1 MTRFVYKAV
10 SQRIPLV
17 LVLVGLSSPAL
28 MGQVQTIGQW
38 STMSK
43 TMPINPVH
51 VALLANGKI
60 LVVAGSGNCP
70 PSLSGCPSGAPYG
83 PSNNSGA
90 LLFDPVAGTFT
101 QFSVSW
107 DMFCN
112 AMSLLPDGRAFIN
125 GGTIQYDPFQG
136 QLKSSI
142 FDPATNTFTNTS
154 NMAHGRWYPTLTTLG
169 DGRVMTFSGAN
180 ESSNTNTAA
189 EIYTVG
195 SGWSTQY
202 IAPFTPD
209 LYPRMHLLPN
219 GKVFAS
225 GAQPVSY
232 IFDPSTTTFTQNV
245 ATTKYGS
252 SRTYG
257 SSVLLPLTPGNSY
270 DPKIM
275 LLGGNSPATATTEII
290 DMGASSPKWAYGPS
304 MSQARIEMNA
314 VILPSGKVLAM
325 GGSVNDESASS
336 KSLNADLYDP
346 VANTFSSAGANVYAR
361 LYHSVALLLPD
372 ATVWLAGGNP
382 SRGTY
387 ESRMEIYKPAYLF
400 KSDGTLATRPSITSA
415 PASASYGNA
424 FTVQTPDAASITSVA
439 LVRNGTV
446 THAFGM
452 DQRMVGLAFAAG
464 SGLLTVTA
472 PPNGNIAPPGYYMLF
487 LINSSGVPSVAK
499 SIQVVNSASN
509 PAPTVTGIGP
519 SSGTANGGTPVTI
532 TGTGFLSGAT
542 VKLGGTTA
550 TNVTVTS
557 SSTITATTPAH
568 AAGTV
573 DLVVTNTDGQ
583 SGTLSGGYTYTSSTG
598 GSIGFVQVNYKTS
611 NPSGSTLAVAYPAA
625 QTGGN
630 LNIVVV
636 GWNDTTAAVSSV
648 TDSRGN
654 TYTRAVGPTTG
665 TALSQSIY
673 YAKNIIAGSNTVTV
687 VFNQTAAYPDVRV
700 LEYSGADTTNPLDVT
715 AGASGT
721 GLTGN
726 SGSATTTSA
735 NELVF
740 GAGMTFDIYNAAGS
754 GYTNRVITNF
764 GDIAEDRSVTSTGS
778 YNATAAMRASAAW
791 VMQMATFKAAP

>member
-1 MTRFVYKAV
+1 MRWVVPPRVHKRVAQVVFWL
-10 SQRIPLV
+10 LV
-17 LVLVGLSSPAL
+17 MLGTFAPGAW
-28 MGQVQTIGQW
+28 GQADVQGQW
-38 STMSK
+38 SILPYL
-43 TMPINPVH
+43 MPINPIH
-51 VALLANGKI
+51 VALLYNGKI

-112 AMSLLPDGRAFIN
+112 GMALLPDGRAFIN
-125 GGTIQYDPFQG
+125 GGTIQYDPFHG
-136 QLKSSI
+136 QPKSSI
-142 FDPATNTFTNTS
+142 FDPSNNTFTDTS

-169 DGRVMTFSGAN
+169 DGRVMTFSGGDEN
-180 ESSNTNTAA
+180 GNTNTTV

-195 SGWSTQY
+195 SGWSTPY

-257 SSVLLPLTPGNSY
+257 SSVLLPLTPANSY

-290 DMGASSPKWAYGPS
+290 DMGASSPKWAYGPN

-382 SRGTY
+382 SRGSY
-387 ESRMEIYKPAYLF
+387 ESHIEVYQPPYLF
-400 KSDGTLATRPSITSA
+400 QSDGTLATRPSITSA
-415 PASASYGNA
+415 PASGSYGNA

-557 SSTITATTPAH
+557 SSTITATTSAH

-573 DLVVTNTDGQ
+573 DVVVTNTDGQ
-583 SGTLSGGYTYTSSTG
+583 SGTL
-598 GSIGFVQVNYKTS
+598 
-611 NPSGSTLAVAYPAA
+611 
-625 QTGGN
+625 
-630 LNIVVV
+630 
-636 GWNDTTAAVSSV
+636 
-648 TDSRGN
+648 
-654 TYTRAVGPTTG
+654 
-665 TALSQSIY
+665 
-673 YAKNIIAGSNTVTV
+673 
-687 VFNQTAAYPDVRV
+687 
-700 LEYSGADTTNPLDVT
+700 
-715 AGASGT
+715 
-721 GLTGN
+721 
-726 SGSATTTSA
+726 
-735 NELVF
+735 
-740 GAGMTFDIYNAAGS
+740 
-754 GYTNRVITNF
+754 
-764 GDIAEDRSVTSTGS
+764 
-778 YNATAAMRASAAW
+778 
-791 VMQMATFKAAP
+791 

>member
-1 MTRFVYKAV
+1 
-10 SQRIPLV
+10 
-17 LVLVGLSSPAL
+17 

-38 STMSK
+38 STMSQ

-225 GAQPVSY
+225 GAPPVSY

-415 PASASYGNA
+415 PASGSYGNA

-499 SIQVVNSASN
+499 SIQVVNSA
-509 PAPTVTGIGP
+509 PI
-519 SSGTANGGTPVTI
+519 
-532 TGTGFLSGAT
+532 
-542 VKLGGTTA
+542 
-550 TNVTVTS
+550 
-557 SSTITATTPAH
+557 
-568 AAGTV
+568 
-573 DLVVTNTDGQ
+573 
-583 SGTLSGGYTYTSSTG
+583 
-598 GSIGFVQVNYKTS
+598 
-611 NPSGSTLAVAYPAA
+611 
-625 QTGGN
+625 
-630 LNIVVV
+630 
-636 GWNDTTAAVSSV
+636 
-648 TDSRGN
+648 R
-654 TYTRAVGPTTG
+654 R
-665 TALSQSIY
+665 
-673 YAKNIIAGSNTVTV
+673 
-687 VFNQTAAYPDVRV
+687 R
-700 LEYSGADTTNPLDVT
+700 
-715 AGASGT
+715 
-721 GLTGN
+721 
-726 SGSATTTSA
+726 
-735 NELVF
+735 
-740 GAGMTFDIYNAAGS
+740 
-754 GYTNRVITNF
+754 R
-764 GDIAEDRSVTSTGS
+764 
-778 YNATAAMRASAAW
+778 
-791 VMQMATFKAAP
+791 